1 MSFFIGDVAPTNS
14 SSVFH
19 YSAEQIGEF
28 YYSWFFNKYL
38 QLTANYQRI
47 YNPAY
52 NKDRGPVD
60 IYGVRLHAEF

>member
-1 MSFFIGDVAPTNS
+1 MSFFIGDVVANS
-14 SSVFH
+14 GSVFH

-28 YYSWFFNKYL
+28 YYSWFFNKHL

-60 IYGVRLHAEF
+60 ILGLRLHAEF